1 MKDVQKSKPTIL
13 ISIPRVGISDLKLP
27 ISISTKE
34 GGFQHT
40 VANVSVF
47 VDVNDNERGTHM
59 SRLAVSVHKFS
70 EMPLNAHLLIHIAEY
85 VKGKINSEL
94 CEIVYEFPY
103 FIKKV
108 APVSREPG
116 LVYSNVSFKLLY
128 YNPTKVKFKIG
139 VITTATSLCPCSKE
153 ISNGGAHNQRSKI
166 NIECVPSDL
175 NKIIWIED
183 IIDISNKHAA
193 CQVFSVL
200 KRVDEK
206 YVTEFA
212 YGNPGFVE
220 DIVRLIYNEMVSWP
234 CDQFTVEVSNEESIH
249 QHNAYA
255 RMTYEQ

>member
-1 MKDVQKSKPTIL
+1 MKDIQKSKPAIP
-13 ISIPRVGISDLKLP
+13 ISIPRVGISNIKLP
-27 ISISTKE
+27 ISISTKK
-34 GGFQHT
+34 GGFQHS

-47 VDVNDNERGTHM
+47 VDVNDKERGTHM
-59 SRLAVSVHKFS
+59 SRLVVSVHKFS
-70 EMPLNAHLLIHIAEY
+70 EMPLNVNLLIHIAEY
-85 VKGKINSEL
+85 IKEKINSEL

-116 LVYSNVSFKLLY
+116 VVYSNVIFRLLY
-128 YNPTKVKFKIG
+128 FHSTKITFRMKV
-139 VITTATSLCPCSKE
+139 VTTATSLCPCSKE

-166 NIECVPSDL
+166 SIECVPSDL

-183 IIDISNKHAA
+183 VVDISNKYAA

-206 YVTEFA
+206 YVTEAA
-212 YGNPGFVE
+212 YNNPGFVE
-220 DIVRLIYNEMVSWP
+220 DVVRLIYNDMITWP
-234 CDQFTVEVSNEESIH
+234 CNQFVVEVSNEESIH

-255 RMTYEQ
+255 RMTYG